1 MHLSG
6 LLRDY
11 DHLRLS
17 TAGICGEGDCITG
30 GATEARGTPVEG
42 GPHVPDPYGGGS
54 DGFIE
59 FAMQMH
65 MELVGF

>member
-30 GATEARGTPVEG
+30 VAAEARGTPVEG
-42 GPHVPDPYGGGS
+42 KPYAPDLYGDGS
-54 DGFIE
+54 DGFIK